1 MKEINIKNAQK
12 YVHHALISGHCDKE
26 YASIEGISEE
36 IENYCLNK
44 AMDDAQKNPLL
55 SRAS

>member
-1 MKEINIKNAQK
+1 MKEINIKYAQK
-12 YVHHALISGHCDKE
+12 NVHHALISGHCDKE

-44 AMDDAQKNPLL
+44 AMDDAQKNFFL